1 MRRSAGGAVVAMS
14 YEQFDAAQTV
24 RRSAGGAAVAM
35 SYEQSDAAQTVLR
48 SNCCPERHG
57 HGFQRVSVT
66 MPVVPTN
73 PSVLWHSTLPA
84 VRAVRLESRTG
95 VVPEAA
101 ASLSGTIDR

>member
-14 YEQFDAAQTV
+14 YEQSDAAQTV

-73 PSVLWHSTLPA
+73 SAVCWHCALTT
-84 VRAVRLESRTG
+84 VGAVRLKERTL

-101 ASLSGTIDR
+101 APLGTIDR